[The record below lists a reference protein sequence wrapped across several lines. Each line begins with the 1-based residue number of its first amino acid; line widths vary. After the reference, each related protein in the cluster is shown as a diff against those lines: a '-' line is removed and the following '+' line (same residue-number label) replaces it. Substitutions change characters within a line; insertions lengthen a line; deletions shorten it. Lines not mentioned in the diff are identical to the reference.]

1 MPWNGRLDIIKEKQ
15 VILKA
20 HQQPKVKHK
29 EEIECAKHTKRIRSL
44 CFHPAS
50 EKQR

>member
-1 MPWNGRLDIIKEKQ
+1 MAWNRRLDIIKEKL

-20 HQQPKVKHK
+20 RQQPKVKHK
-29 EEIECAKHTKRIRSL
+29 EEIECAKNTKRIGSL
-44 CFHPAS
+44 WFHPAS